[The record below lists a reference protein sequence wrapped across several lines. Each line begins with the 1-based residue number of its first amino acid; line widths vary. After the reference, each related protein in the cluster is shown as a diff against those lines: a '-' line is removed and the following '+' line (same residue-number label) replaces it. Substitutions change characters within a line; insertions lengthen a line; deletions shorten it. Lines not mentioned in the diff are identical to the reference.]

1 MELDVMNALN
11 PTNSSEK
18 DEKSGL
24 LDFYDPIYKAKYFEG
39 MSPYILFK
47 PIQKS
52 SVNCQPIAKLTW

>member
-1 MELDVMNALN
+1 MNALN

-52 SVNCQPIAKLTW
+52 SVNCQPIAKLT